1 MKLTTPIKLSRQN
14 PPINYSSKVLLLG
27 SCFAQNMGAKL
38 EYYKFQQCTNPFGI
52 LFHPVAIEKLITRA
66 VNQIWFTSKDVF
78 LQNEQWHCFLAHSKL
93 SNTSEEDLISALNSA
108 LEKLRF
114 SLLEASHVVFTF
126 GTAWVYKHLEKD
138 TIVANC
144 HKVPQ
149 KEFVKQLLSPDDVS
163 DVLLGIETKLR
174 TINPT
179 CSIINTVSPVRHIK
193 DGLIANS
200 RSKAHLIAGVQEI
213 VSPEKLNY
221 YFPSYE
227 IMMDELRDYRY
238 YKEDLIHPN
247 QTAIAIIWNAFT
259 GSWICPETAALQK
272 KIATIQS
279 GMLHT
284 PFNENSKAHIHFKK
298 DLEVQISQVQKALPW
313 ATFLQA
319 GNGFILG

>member
-52 LFHPVAIEKLITRA
+52 LFHPVAIEKLIARA
-66 VNQIWFTSKDVF
+66 VNQNWFTSKDIF

-193 DGLIANS
+193 DGLIENS

-213 VSPEKLNY
+213 VSPDKFNY

-227 IMMDELRDYRY
+227 MMMDELRDYRY

-279 GMLHT
+279 GILHT

-313 ATFLQA
+313 ATFL
-319 GNGFILG
+319 

>member
-14 PPINYSSKVLLLG
+14 SPINYSSKVLLLG

-66 VNQIWFTSKDVF
+66 VNQTWFTSKDVF

-279 GMLHT
+279 GLLHT
-284 PFNENSKAHIHFKK
+284 PFNGHSKAHIHFKK
-298 DLEVQISQVQKALPW
+298 DLETKISEIKEQLPW
-313 ATFLQA
+313 ATFL
-319 GNGFILG
+319 

>member
-66 VNQIWFTSKDVF
+66 VNQTWFTSKDVF

-149 KEFVKQLLSPDDVS
+149 KEFVKHLLSPDDVS

-279 GMLHT
+279 GLLHT
-284 PFNENSKAHIHFKK
+284 PFNGHSKAHLHFKK

-313 ATFLQA
+313 ATFL
-319 GNGFILG
+319 

>member
-66 VNQIWFTSKDVF
+66 VNQTWFTSKDVF

-193 DGLIANS
+193 DGLLANS

-247 QTAIAIIWNAFT
+247 QTAIAIIWNAFKT
-259 GSWICPETAALQK
+259 SWVSPETTAMQN

-279 GMLHT
+279 GKLHK
-284 PFNENSKAHIHFKK
+284 PFNEQSKAHSLFKK
-298 DLEVQISQVQKALPW
+298 ELEMNISQVQEKLPW
-313 ATFLQA
+313 ATF
-319 GNGFILG
+319 

>member
-14 PPINYSSKVLLLG
+14 PPISYSSKVLLLG

-66 VNQIWFTSKDVF
+66 VNQTWFTSKDVF

-126 GTAWVYKHLEKD
+126 GTAWVYRHLEND

-149 KEFVKQLLSPDDVS
+149 KKFVKQLLSPDDVS

-227 IMMDELRDYRY
+227 IMMDELRDYRF

-279 GMLHT
+279 GILHT

-313 ATFLQA
+313 ATFL
-319 GNGFILG
+319 

>member
-66 VNQIWFTSKDVF
+66 VNQTWFTSKDVF

-284 PFNENSKAHIHFKK
+284 PFYENSKAHIHFKK
-298 DLEVQISQVQKALPW
+298 DLETKISEIKEQLPW
-313 ATFLQA
+313 ATFL
-319 GNGFILG
+319 

>member
-14 PPINYSSKVLLLG
+14 PPISYSSKVLLLG

-66 VNQIWFTSKDVF
+66 VNQTWFTSKDVF

-213 VSPEKLNY
+213 VSLEKLNY

-279 GMLHT
+279 GILHT

-313 ATFLQA
+313 ATFL
-319 GNGFILG
+319 

>member
-14 PPINYSSKVLLLG
+14 PPINYNSKVLLLG

-66 VNQIWFTSKDVF
+66 VNQTWFTSKDVF

-272 KIATIQS
+272 KIATIQC

-298 DLEVQISQVQKALPW
+298 DLETKISEIKEQLPW
-313 ATFLQA
+313 ATFL
-319 GNGFILG
+319 

>member
-14 PPINYSSKVLLLG
+14 SPINYSSKVLLLG

-126 GTAWVYKHLEKD
+126 GTAWVYRHLEKD

-174 TINPT
+174 TINPK

-193 DGLIANS
+193 DGLLANS

-247 QTAIAIIWNAFT
+247 ETAIYLIWEKFLS
-259 GSWICPETAALQK
+259 SWVASETFEIQK
-272 KIATIQS
+272 KIAVIQN
-279 GMLHT
+279 GLLHI

-298 DLEVQISQVQKALPW
+298 DLETKISEIKEQLPW
-313 ATFLQA
+313 ATFL
-319 GNGFILG
+319 

>member
-66 VNQIWFTSKDVF
+66 VNQTWFTSKDVF

-193 DGLIANS
+193 DGLLANS

-313 ATFLQA
+313 ATFL
-319 GNGFILG
+319 

>member
-66 VNQIWFTSKDVF
+66 VNQTWFTSKDVF

-108 LEKLRF
+108 LEKLRT

-126 GTAWVYKHLEKD
+126 GTAWVYRHLEKD

-149 KEFVKQLLSPDDVS
+149 KKFVKQLLSPDDVS

-174 TINPT
+174 AINPT

-193 DGLIANS
+193 DGLLANS

-213 VSPEKLNY
+213 VSPEKLNH

-247 QTAIAIIWNAFT
+247 QTAIAIIWEKFLS
-259 GSWICPETAALQK
+259 SWVASETFEIQK
-272 KIATIQS
+272 KIAVIQN
-279 GMLHT
+279 GLLHI
-284 PFNENSKAHIHFKK
+284 PFNEHSKAHIHFKK
-298 DLEVQISQVQKALPW
+298 DLETKISEIKEQLPW
-313 ATFLQA
+313 ATFL
-319 GNGFILG
+319 

>member
-66 VNQIWFTSKDVF
+66 VNQTWFTSKDVF

-193 DGLIANS
+193 DGPIANS

-213 VSPEKLNY
+213 VSPEKLNH

-247 QTAIAIIWNAFT
+247 QTAIAIIWEKFLS
-259 GSWICPETAALQK
+259 SWVASETFEIQK
-272 KIATIQS
+272 KIAVIQN
-279 GMLHT
+279 GLLHI
-284 PFNENSKAHIHFKK
+284 PFNGHSKAHIHFKK
-298 DLEVQISQVQKALPW
+298 DLETKISEIKEQLPW
-313 ATFLQA
+313 ATFL
-319 GNGFILG
+319 

>member
-66 VNQIWFTSKDVF
+66 VNQTWFTSKDVF

-213 VSPEKLNY
+213 VSPEKLNH

-247 QTAIAIIWNAFT
+247 QTAIAIIWEKFLS
-259 GSWICPETAALQK
+259 SWVASETFEIQK
-272 KIATIQS
+272 KIAVIQN
-279 GMLHT
+279 GLLHI

-298 DLEVQISQVQKALPW
+298 DLETKISEIKEQLPW
-313 ATFLQA
+313 ATFL
-319 GNGFILG
+319 

>member
-66 VNQIWFTSKDVF
+66 VNQNWFTSKDVF

-126 GTAWVYKHLEKD
+126 GTAWVYRHLEKD

-193 DGLIANS
+193 DGLLANS

-247 QTAIAIIWNAFT
+247 ETAIYLIWEKFLS
-259 GSWICPETAALQK
+259 SWVASETFEIQK
-272 KIATIQS
+272 KIAVIQN
-279 GMLHT
+279 GLLHI

-298 DLEVQISQVQKALPW
+298 DLETKISEIKEQLPW
-313 ATFLQA
+313 ATFL
-319 GNGFILG
+319 